1 MYLEGIDAGQ
11 GLMSDTMV
19 FVNGSYSMYLW
30 ICFSSVI
37 NRHSKSVRLS
47 MYLEGINAGQ
57 GLLSDTLVL
66 LMRVTRCIYG
76 FELSILEER
85 SLKYR

>member
-1 MYLEGIDAGQ
+1 MDFY
-11 GLMSDTMV
+11 
-19 FVNGSYSMYLW
+19 
-30 ICFSSVI
+30 FSSVI
-37 NRHSKSVRLS
+37 NRHSKSVRLNI
-47 MYLEGINAGQ
+47 MYLEGIDAGQ
-57 GLLSDTLVL
+57 RLMSDTLVL

>member
-30 ICFSSVI
+30 IFYFSSVI
-37 NRHSKSVRLS
+37 NRHSKSVRLR

-57 GLLSDTLVL
+57 ELMSDTLVL
-66 LMRVTRCIYG
+66 LMRVTQCIFG

-85 SLKYR
+85 

>member
-1 MYLEGIDAGQ
+1 MPDRDLCQ
-11 GLMSDTMV
+11 TQWFLLMGLTRCI
-19 FVNGSYSMYLW
+19 NGFY
-30 ICFSSVI
+30 FSSVI

-57 GLLSDTLVL
+57 GLMSDTLVL